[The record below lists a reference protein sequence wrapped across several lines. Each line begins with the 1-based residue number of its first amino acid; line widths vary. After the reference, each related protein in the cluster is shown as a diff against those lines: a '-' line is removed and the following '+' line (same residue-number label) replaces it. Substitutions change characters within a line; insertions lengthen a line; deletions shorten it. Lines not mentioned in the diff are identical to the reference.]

1 MNILNLF
8 ICCLSITLLK
18 YIEWEQY
25 NYDCVVAINKK
36 NSIIKNERILDEYE
50 NINNSENEEDEYE
63 DYLDDKGSNE
73 FEQVNYKYLDYVNFT
88 IIKSQSTYQHAVNEL
103 FVFLGS
109 QYSTDEKIVIHVKLI
124 DILSLLFVHYRDNL
138 SNFEHI
144 INSFQDRNK
153 LMNSVE
159 GEYFREFIDERD
171 NYIFDVKNTY
181 YNSQYVNKE
190 KETILN
196 KKKTIYEI
204 FQKNWKTDGYR
215 FYSVKNK
222 KKYYYPR
229 KINLDEPRKR
239 KNKKKKKQKNIKCVN
254 MVCKPLKIEY
264 KSLNKPV
271 NSPVDDNTDV
281 KTMKGEQHIN
291 GQAED
296 KNDVVQGIENVQQEK
311 KEIMDRFD
319 IQNEIQNQV
328 QNDIENEIE
337 YELKNDDS
345 NNNIEESDVM
355 KSYKNQICN
364 ADENRTPNVGYVR
377 ENSIGPGIAY
387 RMRKDFFLKDS
398 SFNVI
403 TLINS
408 ITSNRDNKVVT
419 KLHEGL
425 TKLGITTIEHL
436 IRYTNILAIF
446 FSYDIFD
453 ELYLQIKLVK
463 EYFGLIKYKHNI
475 LDTEENEYVVG
486 KKTFYGKYNMIDD
499 EVFVSP
505 NCLSVYCKLKSVWMQ
520 NRNITVKVEKSTTN
534 SLKIMMLGD
543 IGQGFEEEKNFDV
556 QNIYNFMGFNELKST
571 VQSMK
576 KWHLE
581 NNADFVIN
589 LGDNIPNDGSYN
601 FIGNFQWHQL
611 MRELFVFKKKSE
623 KQVHK
628 DLGTNTLSAESI
640 ANFYNDKIKE
650 MNEGNYENH
659 INYYNDKN
667 LHKIKAQNE
676 NNEKENLND
685 NSIKMNNAK
694 DTSSKISDLQNVSN
708 TNPYKI
714 EVVDHTKLV
723 ESNTSINEKEEKSIS
738 SVEERANLY
747 EDDEESDEE
756 EDSNEFASEAI
767 PFYSVLGEK
776 DYFYFPSEQIQEHY
790 SKRIPGYF
798 MPNNY
803 YCVNYDFT
811 YNPVKKNVNGD
822 EDDDDDEEEE
832 ERDSG
837 KDRKVKT
844 QEKFRASFIF
854 IDTWALMVGFPIIRN
869 YRAFRE
875 QFNWLSK
882 TLYESAKKSDWIF
895 VVGHHPLISSGRRS
909 DNYSYEEHSFHDIIR
924 DFLFNYHVDAYFSA
938 HDHLMEYI
946 KFGSVDLFIN
956 GSSSRV
962 LFDNSSMGRGYF
974 GKIIGKLYPV
984 SCYVLKTIHTGLKPK
999 GCNINR
1005 YSKWYNK
1012 SDIGFSTHKL
1022 TKDELVTQFISSR
1035 TGKPLSEKIITKN
1048 KKHERKKFYDLDGF
1062 AEDRIKELEKKII
1075 DFSVNNPDL
1084 INYKI
1089 QEFNENIEK
1098 LNLIIKKLKTKE
1110 EKEIFK
1116 ELIQMNN
1123 LIFDVS
1129 DHLDN
1134 VPIEKLK
1141 IMSQLVSKYNI
1152 FFNKELAG
1160 FIVAALER
1168 AIQMEG
1174 KKTHNSSDENG
1185 SLNEEDKNLIELIES
1200 LGYQPEEFLQKY
1212 ESMTSEQK
1220 VALKN
1225 KIGRNIS
1232 LEDYV
1237 NRIKFYVEKKK
1248 KEKEKKNGNEQEA
1261 EEETEVVEEIDELKE
1276 IEKKRKESEGDI
1288 TDEDE
1293 NEIKEDQKDNEK
1305 EDETYE
1311 EYLDESQYNDEEI
1324 PLVKQV
1330 HKDFKKLANQEKKL
1344 SEQKYIL
1351 LMLAS
1356 MRKFD
1361 IKKYALNLSTK
1372 KERIKDVTT
1381 SNYLSNIEPRKT
1393 FFQLCIELPPDIKRI
1408 INNFSGVGKRLPF
1421 FNFINKL
1428 YDEIIKLKD
1437 SLNRISR

>member
-18 YIEWEQY
+18 FIEWEQY

-88 IIKSQSTYQHAVNEL
+88 IVKSQSTYQHAVNEL

-109 QYSTDEKIVIHVKLI
+109 QYSTDEKIVVHVKLI

-239 KNKKKKKQKNIKCVN
+239 KHKKKKKQKNIKCVN

-281 KTMKGEQHIN
+281 KTMKGEQHIK

-296 KNDVVQGIENVQQEK
+296 KNHVVQGIENVQQEK
-311 KEIMDRFD
+311 KEIMDRID

-337 YELKNDDS
+337 YELKNDDN

-364 ADENRTPNVGYVR
+364 ADENRTSNVGYVR

-463 EYFGLIKYKHNI
+463 EYFGLIKYKPNI

-505 NCLSVYCKLKSVWMQ
+505 NCLSAYCKLKSVWMQ

-601 FIGNFQWHQL
+601 FIGNFQWHRL

-694 DTSSKISDLQNVSN
+694 GTSSKINDLQNVSN

-747 EDDEESDEE
+747 EDDEENDEE

-832 ERDSG
+832 EGDSG
-837 KDRKVKT
+837 TDRKVKT

-1141 IMSQLVSKYNI
+1141 IMSELVSKYNI

-1168 AIQMEG
+1168 AIQMERKKPHSSG
-1174 KKTHNSSDENG
+1174 KDYNNHNE
-1185 SLNEEDKNLIELIES
+1185 
-1200 LGYQPEEFLQKY
+1200 
-1212 ESMTSEQK
+1212 
-1220 VALKN
+1220 
-1225 KIGRNIS
+1225 
-1232 LEDYV
+1232 
-1237 NRIKFYVEKKK
+1237 
-1248 KEKEKKNGNEQEA
+1248 
-1261 EEETEVVEEIDELKE
+1261 
-1276 IEKKRKESEGDI
+1276 
-1288 TDEDE
+1288 
-1293 NEIKEDQKDNEK
+1293 
-1305 EDETYE
+1305 
-1311 EYLDESQYNDEEI
+1311 
-1324 PLVKQV
+1324 
-1330 HKDFKKLANQEKKL
+1330 
-1344 SEQKYIL
+1344 
-1351 LMLAS
+1351 
-1356 MRKFD
+1356 
-1361 IKKYALNLSTK
+1361 
-1372 KERIKDVTT
+1372 
-1381 SNYLSNIEPRKT
+1381 
-1393 FFQLCIELPPDIKRI
+1393 
-1408 INNFSGVGKRLPF
+1408 
-1421 FNFINKL
+1421 
-1428 YDEIIKLKD
+1428 
-1437 SLNRISR
+1437 